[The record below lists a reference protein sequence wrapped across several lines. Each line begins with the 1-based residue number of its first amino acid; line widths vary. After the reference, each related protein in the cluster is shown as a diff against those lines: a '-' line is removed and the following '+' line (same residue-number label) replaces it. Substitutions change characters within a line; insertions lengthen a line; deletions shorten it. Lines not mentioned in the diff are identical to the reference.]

1 MFGSFFDWLGLGSS
15 DSESVNPA
23 NGLPMVGALDV
34 EGNPYGVDSGDDL
47 TAGSLWEDDA
57 MLSSS
62 ADDFSSSDSWSD
74 DSWSSTS
81 SFDDSFSSFD

>member
-1 MFGSFFDWLGLGSS
+1 MFGSFLDWLGLGSS
-15 DSESVNPA
+15 DSASVNPA

-34 EGNPYGVDSGDDL
+34 EGNPYGVDSSAASDSLLDEEMFSS
-47 TAGSLWEDDA
+47 TADY
-57 MLSSS
+57 
-62 ADDFSSSDSWSD
+62 FSSSDSWSD